1 MEKKH
6 RREQGTTGTG
16 RTPGTGRGYPAGK
29 PEDLPEKKDTG
40 ARRPEEES
48 FEEKEQSVSQLED
61 KVMKTAAQF
70 FGEDLLPYLGI
81 REKIRRV
88 APTEYIRL
96 EARRLEEDFNFE
108 MEDGSYR
115 HLEFESDR
123 VTTEDLRRFREYEAY
138 LGMVCQAPVQ
148 TVVICSANVK
158 RPKTELRNGESVY
171 RVRTLYLKEKNG
183 DRLLELLEK
192 RERKGKRLGRKRLFP
207 MLLTP
212 LMAGESPIVER
223 ICRGVELLRSRQADV
238 DRETRKKMETILYA
252 LAVKLLD
259 AGELEKVK
267 EKIGMTLLGE
277 MLVADGMEKG
287 LKEGVQLGRAEGGIM
302 KLISQIHRKI
312 RKGLKPEE
320 IADQLEEDPGT
331 VRELCNLLEK
341 KGPGCS
347 DEEICREYLQGNRK

>member
-1 MEKKH
+1 MSGTVKSFIIEKRAADRISPAKKEERVEKKQK
-6 RREQGTTGTG
+6 REQETRGIKGTTQDQ
-16 RTPGTGRGYPAGK
+16 K
-29 PEDLPEKKDTG
+29 
-40 ARRPEEES
+40 
-48 FEEKEQSVSQLED
+48 EKELPVSQLED

-81 REKIRRV
+81 REKIKGV
-88 APTEYIRL
+88 VPTEYIRL

-108 MEDGSYR
+108 MEDGSYC

-123 VTTEDLRRFREYEAY
+123 ITTDDLRRFREYEAY
-138 LGMVCQAPVQ
+138 LGMVCRAPVQ

-171 RVRTLYLKEKNG
+171 RIRTLYLKEKNG
-183 DRLLELLEK
+183 DRILELLEK
-192 RERKGKRLGRKRLFP
+192 RERKGKRLGKKRLFP

-223 ICRGVELLRSRQADV
+223 ICRGVELLRSSQADV
-238 DRETRKKMETILYA
+238 DKETRKKMETILYA

-287 LKEGVQLGRAEGGIM
+287 MQLGREEGGIM
-302 KLISQIHRKI
+302 KLISMIRRKLE
-312 RKGLKPEE
+312 KGLAPEE
-320 IADQLEEDPGT
+320 IADQLEEDPGM
-331 VRELCNLLEK
+331 VRELCSLLEK
-341 KGPGCS
+341 KGAQCS
-347 DEEICREYLQGNRK
+347 DEEICREYLERNRK